1 MFKNNMS
8 STSEIVGKSNHTKKY
23 ISYIL
28 VLFTFVIALWLS
40 SQNEGPSKFPKEVT
54 DQFTFTAWVND
65 GEDYLKKNYRWI
77 TKIIANYIKEGYYIL
92 EDFLLDSP
100 WLLVA
105 ALLVLPCLTAGG
117 LRLGLYSMF
126 VVYFW
131 GAVGMWDESLQTL
144 ALMGL
149 SVSLCVFFGVIIGV
163 FCSQSDRFQ
172 NFMKP
177 ILDTMQVMPAFVYL
191 FPAVFFFGIGGAPAI
206 LATMIYAMP
215 PIIRLT
221 NTGIR
226 QVPAE
231 TIESATS
238 FGSSKLQLLFKVK
251 IPLSLPSIMMG
262 INQVIMMALALV
274 VLACFIGAEGIGGQ
288 VWLAIRNLD
297 VGWAMEG
304 GLCILFM
311 AIMFDRFSIAFSKD
325 PETLPQN
332 VQKFHL
338 LPQGWERYQIARVVE
353 KPLSILSYILNLICT
368 KVTNS
373 IAYVSII
380 IVSLFNKTSAR
391 DIGEFITKK
400 YYLIPSLIL
409 LFLIS
414 LIDSTF
420 YEFGS
425 FPKEWKLSLRQPIA
439 NTVDSLT
446 VNPGFIAF
454 TKGLRAF
461 VYLNLLRPL
470 DIFLTHIPWWYT
482 MGIFVAIGYFT
493 VGLRFA
499 FITFLL
505 LLFIGACGIW
515 SQSMITL
522 SSVLVSVALCF
533 AIGVPLGIIASYN
546 ERFRNVQN
554 VVLDAMQTLPYFC
567 YLIPVLM
574 FFGGGIVSA
583 VLATVIYSIP
593 PIIRLTSLGLTQVSG
608 SFSEV
613 SRSFGGTLIQTLRK
627 IKFPLAVPSLVIGF
641 NQTVIMAFAMQIVTP
656 LIGGKG
662 LGLEVFNG
670 LARSDTGRGLAAGIG
685 IVLLA
690 IIIDR
695 ISLAWTRK
703 QRIALGLDKN

>member
-1 MFKNNMS
+1 MS
-8 STSEIVGKSNHTKKY
+8 SSTELLAKPNHSKKV
-23 ISYIL
+23 ISYVLIL
-28 VLFTFVIALWLS
+28 LTFLVALWLS
-40 SQNEGPSKFPKEVT
+40 TQSEGPSKFPKVVT
-54 DQFTFTAWVND
+54 DEFKFTAWVND
-65 GEDYLKKNYRWI
+65 GESYLKKNYRWI
-77 TKIIANYIKEGYYIL
+77 TKIIANYIKEGYYFL
-92 EDFLLDSP
+92 EDFFLDSP
-100 WLLVA
+100 WILIA
-105 ALLVLPCLTAGG
+105 AIMVLPCLIAGG
-117 LRLGLYSMF
+117 LRLGLYSCF
-126 VVYFW
+126 VIYFW
-131 GAVGMWDESLQTL
+131 GAVGMWDESLQTV

-149 SVSLCVFFGVIIGV
+149 SVLLCVFFGVTLGV
-163 FCSQSDRFQ
+163 LCSQSDRFE

-191 FPAVFFFGIGGAPAI
+191 FPALFFFGIGGAPAI

-221 NTGIR
+221 NSGIR
-226 QVPAE
+226 QVSKE
-231 TIESATS
+231 SIESATS
-238 FGSSKLQLLFKVK
+238 FGSSKLQLLFKIK

-262 INQVIMMALALV
+262 VNQVIMMALALV

-311 AIMFDRFSIAFSKD
+311 AIMLDRFSLAFSKE
-325 PETLPQN
+325 PETLPLD
-332 VQKFHL
+332 VQKFYL
-338 LPQGWERYQIARVVE
+338 LPQSWEKYQIARVIE
-353 KPLSILSYILNLICT
+353 KPLSLLSYITDVICT
-368 KVTNS
+368 KITNL
-373 IAYVSII
+373 IAYIFTL
-380 IVSLFNKTSAR
+380 IVSLINKSSAL
-391 DIGEFITKK
+391 DVGDFISRK
-400 YYLIPSLIL
+400 YYLIPSLLI

-414 LIDSTF
+414 FIDSTF
-420 YEFGS
+420 FEFGT

-439 NTVDSLT
+439 NGVESLT
-446 VNPGFIAF
+446 VNESFIAF
-454 TKGLRAF
+454 TKGLRGF
-461 VYLNLLRPL
+461 VYLKLLKPL
-470 DIFLTHIPWWYT
+470 DTFLTHIPWWYT

-499 FITFLL
+499 FITLLL
-505 LLFIGACGIW
+505 LLFIAACGIW
-515 SQSMITL
+515 TQSMVTL

-533 AIGVPLGIIASYN
+533 ALGVPLGVIASYN
-546 ERFRNVQN
+546 ERFRNIQN

-608 SFSEV
+608 SYSEV
-613 SRSFGGTLIQTLRK
+613 SRSFGGTLMQTLK
-627 IKFPLAVPSLVIGF
+627 KVKFPLAVPSLVIGF

-703 QRIALGLDKN
+703 QRLALGLSKN

>member
-1 MFKNNMS
+1 MVF
-8 STSEIVGKSNHTKKY
+8 
-23 ISYIL
+23 L
-28 VLFTFVIALWLS
+28 VALFLS
-40 SQNEGPSKFPKEVT
+40 SQSEGPSKLPKVVT
-54 DQFTFTAWVND
+54 DEFTFTAWVND
-65 GEDYLKKNYRWI
+65 GEDYLKKNYRWM
-77 TKIIANYIKEGYYIL
+77 TKIIAGYIKSGYYFL
-92 EDFLLDSP
+92 EDFLIDSP

-105 ALLVLPCLTAGG
+105 SIIFLPCLIAGG
-117 LRLGLYSMF
+117 LRLGLYSLF
-126 VVYFW
+126 VIYFW
-131 GAVGMWDESLQTL
+131 GAVGMWDESLQTV

-149 SVSLCVFFGVIIGV
+149 SVLLCVFFGVILGV
-163 FCSQSDRFQ
+163 LCSQSDRFDG
-172 NFMKP
+172 FMKP

-191 FPAVFFFGIGGAPAI
+191 FPALFFFGIGGAPAI

-215 PIIRLT
+215 PVIRLT
-221 NTGIR
+221 NSGIR
-226 QVPAE
+226 QVSKD

-238 FGSSKLQLLFKVK
+238 FGSSKLQLLFKIK

-311 AIMFDRFSIAFSKD
+311 AIMFDRFSMSLTKQKD
-325 PETLPQN
+325 ILPSD
-332 VQKFHL
+332 VQPFYL
-338 LPQGWERYQIARVVE
+338 LPQSWEKFQVARLIE
-353 KPLSILSYILNLICT
+353 KPILYLHFAINLIC
-368 KVTNS
+368 KSVTNLIATFVKYIFS
-373 IAYVSII
+373 IFNKENAEDLREFLSRRYYVIPSFIVFII
-380 IVSLFNKTSAR
+380 ISLVDS
-391 DIGEFITKK
+391 
-400 YYLIPSLIL
+400 YLISIG
-409 LFLIS
+409 
-414 LIDSTF
+414 TF
-420 YEFGS
+420 PE
-425 FPKEWKLSLRQPIA
+425 EWKLSIRQPIA
-439 NTVDSLT
+439 DGVKSLT
-446 VNPGFIAF
+446 INPGFIAF

-470 DIFLTHIPWWYT
+470 DTFLTHIPWWYT
-482 MGIFVAIGYFT
+482 MSVFVAIGYFT

-499 FITFLL
+499 IITALL

-515 SQSMITL
+515 PQSMITL
-522 SSVLVSVALCF
+522 SSVLVSVVLCF

-546 ERFRNVQN
+546 QRFKEVLN

-593 PIIRLTSLGLTQVSG
+593 PIIRLTALGLTQVSG
-608 SFSEV
+608 TYSEV
-613 SRSFGGTLIQTLRK
+613 SRSFGGTLLQTLQK

-641 NQTVIMAFAMQIVTP
+641 NQTVVMAFAMQIVTP

-695 ISLAWTRK
+695 ITLAWTKK
-703 QRIALGLDKN
+703 QRQALGLEAN

>member
-1 MFKNNMS
+1 MFKYPICIFLNF
-8 STSEIVGKSNHTKKY
+8 
-23 ISYIL
+23 L
-28 VLFTFVIALWLS
+28 
-40 SQNEGPSKFPKEVT
+40 
-54 DQFTFTAWVND
+54 TAWVND
-65 GEDYLKKNYRWI
+65 GEDYLKKNYRWM
-77 TKIIANYIKEGYYIL
+77 TKIIAGYIKSGYYFL
-92 EDFLLDSP
+92 EDFLIDSP

-105 ALLVLPCLTAGG
+105 SIIFLPCLIAGG
-117 LRLGLYSMF
+117 LRLGLYSLF
-126 VVYFW
+126 VIYFW
-131 GAVGMWDESLQTL
+131 GAVGMWDESLQTV

-149 SVSLCVFFGVIIGV
+149 SVLLCVFFGVILGV
-163 FCSQSDRFQ
+163 LCSQSDRFDG
-172 NFMKP
+172 FMKP

-191 FPAVFFFGIGGAPAI
+191 FPALFFFGIGGAPAI

-215 PIIRLT
+215 PVIRLT
-221 NTGIR
+221 NSGIR
-226 QVPAE
+226 QVSKD

-238 FGSSKLQLLFKVK
+238 FGSSKLQLLFKIK

-311 AIMFDRFSIAFSKD
+311 AIMFDRFSMSLTKQKD
-325 PETLPQN
+325 ILPSD
-332 VQKFHL
+332 VQPFYL
-338 LPQGWERYQIARVVE
+338 LPQSWEKFQVARLIE
-353 KPLSILSYILNLICT
+353 KPILYLHFAINLIC
-368 KVTNS
+368 KSVTNLIATFVKYIFS
-373 IAYVSII
+373 IFNKENAEDLREFLSRRYYVIPSFIVFII
-380 IVSLFNKTSAR
+380 ISLVDS
-391 DIGEFITKK
+391 
-400 YYLIPSLIL
+400 YLISIG
-409 LFLIS
+409 
-414 LIDSTF
+414 TF
-420 YEFGS
+420 PE
-425 FPKEWKLSLRQPIA
+425 EWKLSIRQPIA
-439 NTVDSLT
+439 DGVKSLT
-446 VNPGFIAF
+446 INPGFIAF

-470 DIFLTHIPWWYT
+470 DTFLTHIPWWYT
-482 MGIFVAIGYFT
+482 MSVFVAIGYFT

-499 FITFLL
+499 IITALL

-515 SQSMITL
+515 PQSMITL
-522 SSVLVSVALCF
+522 SSVLVSVVLCF

-546 ERFRNVQN
+546 QRFKEVLN

-593 PIIRLTSLGLTQVSG
+593 PIIRLTALGLTQVSG
-608 SFSEV
+608 TYSEV
-613 SRSFGGTLIQTLRK
+613 SRSFGGTLLQTLQK

-641 NQTVIMAFAMQIVTP
+641 NQTVVMAFAMQIVTP

-695 ISLAWTRK
+695 ITLAWTKK
-703 QRIALGLDKN
+703 QRQALGLEAN

>member
-1 MFKNNMS
+1 MS
-8 STSEIVGKSNHTKKY
+8 SEVTIIEEKSSNSKNIITY
-23 ISYIL
+23 SAIL
-28 VLFTFVIALWLS
+28 ITFLIALWLS
-40 SQNEGPSKFPKEVT
+40 FQSEGPSKMPKVVT
-54 DQFTFTAWVND
+54 DEFTFTAWVND
-65 GEDYLKKNYRWI
+65 GEDYLKKNYRWF
-77 TKIIANYIKEGYYIL
+77 TKIIAGYIKNGYYFL
-92 EDFLLDSP
+92 EDFLIDSP

-105 ALLVLPCLTAGG
+105 AIIFLPCLIAGG
-117 LRLGLYSMF
+117 LRLGLYSLF
-126 VVYFW
+126 VIYFW
-131 GAVGMWDESLQTL
+131 GGTGMWDESMQTL

-149 SVSLCVFFGVIIGV
+149 SVLLCVVVGVTLGV
-163 FCSQSDRFQ
+163 MCSQSDRFD

-191 FPAVFFFGIGGAPAI
+191 FPALFFFGIGGAPAI

-226 QVPAE
+226 QVPE
-231 TIESATS
+231 QTIESATS
-238 FGSSKLQLLFKVK
+238 FGSSKLQLLFKIK

-311 AIMFDRFSIAFSKD
+311 AIMFDRFGLALSKTK
-325 PETLPQN
+325 ETLPSD
-332 VQKFHL
+332 VQKFYL
-338 LPQGWERYQIARVVE
+338 LPQSWEKYTIAKIIE
-353 KPLSILSYILNLICT
+353 KPLEFLSGLVNFVCINIT
-368 KVTNS
+368 KY
-373 IAYVSII
+373 IAYIFEYLI
-380 IVSLFNKTSAR
+380 SLFNKDTAK
-391 DIGEFITKK
+391 DIGEQLSKR
-400 YYLIPSLIL
+400 YYVIPSFIIF
-409 LFLIS
+409 FLIS
-414 LIDSTF
+414 FIDSSLFKIGTF
-420 YEFGS
+420 PED
-425 FPKEWKLSLRQPIA
+425 WKLSIRQPIA
-439 NTVDSLT
+439 DGVKSLT

-461 VYLNLLRPL
+461 IYLNLLRPL
-470 DIFLTHIPWWYT
+470 DTFLTHIPWWYT
-482 MGIFVAIGYFT
+482 TGIFVAIGYFT

-499 FITFLL
+499 FITLLL
-505 LLFIGACGIW
+505 LLFIGANGIW
-515 SQSMITL
+515 PQAMITL
-522 SSVLVSVALCF
+522 SSVLVSVILCF

-574 FFGGGIVSA
+574 FFGGGTVSA

-608 SFSEV
+608 TYSEV
-613 SRSFGGTLIQTLRK
+613 SRSFGGTLLQTLNK
-627 IKFPLAVPSLVIGF
+627 IKFPLAVPSLVVGF

-695 ISLAWTRK
+695 ISLAWTKK
-703 QRIALGLDKN
+703 QRIALGLIKN

>member
-1 MFKNNMS
+1 M
-8 STSEIVGKSNHTKKY
+8 
-23 ISYIL
+23 
-28 VLFTFVIALWLS
+28 
-40 SQNEGPSKFPKEVT
+40 
-54 DQFTFTAWVND
+54 DD
-65 GEDYLKKNYRWI
+65 KNYSC
-77 TKIIANYIKEGYYIL
+77 IKSGYYFL
-92 EDFLLDSP
+92 EDFLIDSP

-105 ALLVLPCLTAGG
+105 SIIFLPCLIAGG
-117 LRLGLYSMF
+117 LRLGLYSLF
-126 VVYFW
+126 VIYFW
-131 GAVGMWDESLQTL
+131 GAVGMWDESLQTV

-149 SVSLCVFFGVIIGV
+149 SVLLCVFFGVILGV
-163 FCSQSDRFQ
+163 LCSQSDRFDG
-172 NFMKP
+172 FMKP

-191 FPAVFFFGIGGAPAI
+191 FPALFFFGIGGAPAI

-215 PIIRLT
+215 PVIRLT
-221 NTGIR
+221 NSGIR
-226 QVPAE
+226 QVSKD

-238 FGSSKLQLLFKVK
+238 FGSSKLQLLFKIK

-311 AIMFDRFSIAFSKD
+311 AIMFDRFSMSLTKQKD
-325 PETLPQN
+325 ILPSD
-332 VQKFHL
+332 VQPFYL
-338 LPQGWERYQIARVVE
+338 LPQSWEKFQVARLIE
-353 KPLSILSYILNLICT
+353 KPILYLHFTINLIC
-368 KVTNS
+368 KSVTNLRATFVKYIFS
-373 IAYVSII
+373 IFNKENAEDLREFLSRRYYVIPSFIVFII
-380 IVSLFNKTSAR
+380 ISLVDS
-391 DIGEFITKK
+391 
-400 YYLIPSLIL
+400 YLISIG
-409 LFLIS
+409 
-414 LIDSTF
+414 TF
-420 YEFGS
+420 PE
-425 FPKEWKLSLRQPIA
+425 EWKLSIRQPIA
-439 NTVDSLT
+439 DGVKSLT
-446 VNPGFIAF
+446 INPGFIAF

-470 DIFLTHIPWWYT
+470 DTFLTHIPWWYT
-482 MGIFVAIGYFT
+482 MSVFVAIGYFT

-499 FITFLL
+499 IITALL

-515 SQSMITL
+515 PQSMITL
-522 SSVLVSVALCF
+522 SSVLVSVVLCF

-546 ERFRNVQN
+546 QRFKEVLN

-593 PIIRLTSLGLTQVSG
+593 PIIRLTALGLTQVSG
-608 SFSEV
+608 TYSEV
-613 SRSFGGTLIQTLRK
+613 SRSFGGTLLQTLQK

-641 NQTVIMAFAMQIVTP
+641 NQTVVMAFAMQIVTP

-695 ISLAWTRK
+695 ITLAWTKK
-703 QRIALGLDKN
+703 QRQALGLEAN

>member
-1 MFKNNMS
+1 MS
-8 STSEIVGKSNHTKKY
+8 SEQTVIVDKSGSSKSVITY
-23 ISYIL
+23 VAIL
-28 VLFTFVIALWLS
+28 LVFLVALFLS
-40 SQNEGPSKFPKEVT
+40 SQSEGPSKLPKVVT
-54 DQFTFTAWVND
+54 DEFTFTAWVND

-77 TKIIANYIKEGYYIL
+77 TKIIAGYIKSGYYFL
-92 EDFLLDSP
+92 EDFLIDSP

-105 ALLVLPCLTAGG
+105 SIIFLPCLIAGG
-117 LRLGLYSMF
+117 LRLGLYSLF
-126 VVYFW
+126 VIYFW
-131 GAVGMWDESLQTL
+131 GAVGMWDESLQTV

-149 SVSLCVFFGVIIGV
+149 SVLLCVFFGVILGV
-163 FCSQSDRFQ
+163 LCSQSDRFDG
-172 NFMKP
+172 FMKP

-191 FPAVFFFGIGGAPAI
+191 FPALFFFGIGGAPAI

-215 PIIRLT
+215 PVIRLT
-221 NTGIR
+221 NSGIR
-226 QVPAE
+226 QVSKD

-238 FGSSKLQLLFKVK
+238 FGSSKLQLLFKIK

-311 AIMFDRFSIAFSKD
+311 AIMFDRFSMSLTKQKD
-325 PETLPQN
+325 ILPSD
-332 VQKFHL
+332 VQPFYL
-338 LPQGWERYQIARVVE
+338 LPQSWEKFQVARLIE
-353 KPLSILSYILNLICT
+353 KPILYLHFAINLIC
-368 KVTNS
+368 KSVTNLIATFVKYIFS
-373 IAYVSII
+373 IFNKENAEDLREFLSRRYYVIPSFIVFII
-380 IVSLFNKTSAR
+380 ISLVDS
-391 DIGEFITKK
+391 
-400 YYLIPSLIL
+400 YLISIG
-409 LFLIS
+409 
-414 LIDSTF
+414 TF
-420 YEFGS
+420 PE
-425 FPKEWKLSLRQPIA
+425 EWKLSIRQPIA
-439 NTVDSLT
+439 DGVKSLT
-446 VNPGFIAF
+446 INPGFIAF

-470 DIFLTHIPWWYT
+470 DTFLTHIPWWYT
-482 MGIFVAIGYFT
+482 MSVFVAIGYFT

-499 FITFLL
+499 IITALL

-515 SQSMITL
+515 PQSMITL
-522 SSVLVSVALCF
+522 SSVLVSVVLCF

-546 ERFRNVQN
+546 QRFKEVLN

-593 PIIRLTSLGLTQVSG
+593 PIIRLTALGLTQVSG
-608 SFSEV
+608 TYSEV
-613 SRSFGGTLIQTLRK
+613 SRSFGGTLLQTLQK

-641 NQTVIMAFAMQIVTP
+641 NQTVVMAFAMQIVTP

-670 LARSDTGRGLAAGIG
+670 MEK
-685 IVLLA
+685 IVIMIRYHLVYIFIQYNRVNFKLL
-690 IIIDR
+690 
-695 ISLAWTRK
+695 K
-703 QRIALGLDKN
+703 K

>member
-1 MFKNNMS
+1 MS
-8 STSEIVGKSNHTKKY
+8 SEQTVIVDKSGSSKSVITY
-23 ISYIL
+23 VSIIL
-28 VLFTFVIALWLS
+28 VFLVALFLS
-40 SQNEGPSKFPKEVT
+40 SQSEGPSKLPKVVT
-54 DQFTFTAWVND
+54 DEFTFTAWVND
-65 GEDYLKKNYRWI
+65 GEDYLKKNYRWM
-77 TKIIANYIKEGYYIL
+77 TKIIAGYIKSGYYFL
-92 EDFLLDSP
+92 EDFLIDSP

-105 ALLVLPCLTAGG
+105 SIIFLPCLIAGG
-117 LRLGLYSMF
+117 LRLGLYSLF
-126 VVYFW
+126 VIYFW
-131 GAVGMWDESLQTL
+131 GAVGMWDESLQTV

-149 SVSLCVFFGVIIGV
+149 SVLLCVFFGVILGV
-163 FCSQSDRFQ
+163 LCSQSDRFDG
-172 NFMKP
+172 FMKP

-191 FPAVFFFGIGGAPAI
+191 FPALFFFGIGGAPAI

-215 PIIRLT
+215 PVIRLT
-221 NTGIR
+221 NSGIR
-226 QVPAE
+226 QVSKD

-238 FGSSKLQLLFKVK
+238 FGSSKLQLLFKIK

-311 AIMFDRFSIAFSKD
+311 AIMFDRFSMSLTKQKD
-325 PETLPQN
+325 ILPSD
-332 VQKFHL
+332 VQPFYL
-338 LPQGWERYQIARVVE
+338 LPQSWEKFQVARLIE
-353 KPLSILSYILNLICT
+353 KPILYLHFAINLIC
-368 KVTNS
+368 KSVTNLIATFVKYIFS
-373 IAYVSII
+373 IFNKENAEDLREFLSRRYYVIPSFIVFII
-380 IVSLFNKTSAR
+380 ISLVDS
-391 DIGEFITKK
+391 
-400 YYLIPSLIL
+400 YLISIG
-409 LFLIS
+409 
-414 LIDSTF
+414 TF
-420 YEFGS
+420 PE
-425 FPKEWKLSLRQPIA
+425 EWKLSIRQPIA
-439 NTVDSLT
+439 DGVKSLT
-446 VNPGFIAF
+446 INPGFIAF

-470 DIFLTHIPWWYT
+470 DTFLTHIPWWYT
-482 MGIFVAIGYFT
+482 MSVFVAIGYFT

-499 FITFLL
+499 IITALL

-515 SQSMITL
+515 PQSMITL
-522 SSVLVSVALCF
+522 SSVLVSVVLCF

-546 ERFRNVQN
+546 QRFKEVLN

-593 PIIRLTSLGLTQVSG
+593 PIIRLTALGLTQVSG
-608 SFSEV
+608 TYSEV
-613 SRSFGGTLIQTLRK
+613 SRSFGGTLLQTLQK

-641 NQTVIMAFAMQIVTP
+641 NQTVVMAFAMQIVTP

-695 ISLAWTRK
+695 ITLAWTKK
-703 QRIALGLDKN
+703 QRQALGLEAN

>member
-1 MFKNNMS
+1 MAS
-8 STSEIVGKSNHTKKY
+8 RSELINKSNQSKNLITY
-23 ISYIL
+23 IIIAVVFL
-28 VLFTFVIALWLS
+28 VALWLS
-40 SQNEGPSKFPKEVT
+40 TQSDGPSKFPKEVT
-54 DQFTFTAWVND
+54 DKFTFTAWVND

-77 TKIIANYIKEGYYIL
+77 TKIIANYIKNGYYFI
-92 EDFLLDSP
+92 EDFLIDSP
-100 WLLVA
+100 WILVA
-105 ALLVLPCLTAGG
+105 SMIVLPCLIAGG
-117 LRLGLYSMF
+117 LRLGLYSCF
-126 VVYFW
+126 VIYFW
-131 GAVGMWDESLQTL
+131 GAVGMWNESLQTVG
-144 ALMGL
+144 LMGL
-149 SVSLCVFFGVIIGV
+149 SVLLCVFFGIILGIL
-163 FCSQSDRFQ
+163 CSQSDRFEK
-172 NFMKP
+172 FMKP

-191 FPAVFFFGIGGAPAI
+191 FPALFFFGIGGAPAI

-226 QVPAE
+226 QVSE
-231 TIESATS
+231 QTIESATS
-238 FGSSKLQLLFKVK
+238 FGSSKVQLLLKIK

-311 AIMFDRFSIAFSKD
+311 AIMFDRFSMSFSKQ
-325 PETLPQN
+325 EATLPSD
-332 VQKFHL
+332 VQKFYL
-338 LPQGWERYQIARVVE
+338 LPQSWEKYQIARLLE
-353 KPLSILSYILNLICT
+353 KPLSITHSIIQYVCIKT
-368 KVTNS
+368 TNF
-373 IAYVSII
+373 IAYI
-380 IVSLFNKTSAR
+380 FN
-391 DIGEFITKK
+391 
-400 YYLIPSLIL
+400 
-409 LFLIS
+409 FLIS
-414 LIDSTF
+414 FINKSTANDIAEIISRRFYIIPSFIIFFIISIIDTNIF
-420 YEFGS
+420 QFGS
-425 FPKEWKLSLRQPIA
+425 FPEEWKLSIRQPIA
-439 NTVDSLT
+439 DGVKALT
-446 VNPGFIAF
+446 VHPGFISF
-454 TKGLRAF
+454 TKGLRGF
-461 VYLNLLRPL
+461 VYLNLLHPL

-482 MGIFVAIGYFT
+482 MAVFIAISYFT

-499 FITFLL
+499 LITAVLL
-505 LLFIGACGIW
+505 VFIGACGIW
-515 SQSMITL
+515 PQSMITL
-522 SSVLVSVALCF
+522 SSVLVSVVLCF

-546 ERFRNVQN
+546 ERYRNIQN

-593 PIIRLTSLGLTQVSG
+593 PIIRLTALGLTQVSG
-608 SFSEV
+608 TYSEV
-613 SRSFGGTLIQTLRK
+613 SRSFGGTLIQTLNK
-627 IKFPLAVPSLVIGF
+627 VKFPLAVPSLVVGF

-695 ISLAWTRK
+695 ISLAWTKK
-703 QRIALGLDKN
+703 QREALGL

>member
-1 MFKNNMS
+1 MLVA
-8 STSEIVGKSNHTKKY
+8 I
-23 ISYIL
+23 IL
-28 VLFTFVIALWLS
+28 VFLVALFLS
-40 SQNEGPSKFPKEVT
+40 SQSEGPSKLPKVVT
-54 DQFTFTAWVND
+54 DEFTFTAWVND
-65 GEDYLKKNYRWI
+65 GEDYLKKNYRWM
-77 TKIIANYIKEGYYIL
+77 TKIIAGYIKSGYYFL
-92 EDFLLDSP
+92 EDFLIDSP

-105 ALLVLPCLTAGG
+105 SIIFLPCLIAGG
-117 LRLGLYSMF
+117 LRLGLYSLF
-126 VVYFW
+126 VIYFW
-131 GAVGMWDESLQTL
+131 GAVGMWDESLQTV

-149 SVSLCVFFGVIIGV
+149 SVLLCVFFGVILGV
-163 FCSQSDRFQ
+163 LCSQSDRFDG
-172 NFMKP
+172 FMKP

-191 FPAVFFFGIGGAPAI
+191 FPALFFFGIGGAPAI

-215 PIIRLT
+215 PVIRLT
-221 NTGIR
+221 NSGIR
-226 QVPAE
+226 QVSKD

-238 FGSSKLQLLFKVK
+238 FGSSKLQLLFKIK

-311 AIMFDRFSIAFSKD
+311 AIMFDRFSMSLTKQKD
-325 PETLPQN
+325 ILPSD
-332 VQKFHL
+332 VQPFYL
-338 LPQGWERYQIARVVE
+338 LPQSWEKFQVARLIE
-353 KPLSILSYILNLICT
+353 KPILYLHFAINLIC
-368 KVTNS
+368 KSVTNLIATFVKYIFS
-373 IAYVSII
+373 IFNKENAEDLREFLSRRYYVIPSFIVFII
-380 IVSLFNKTSAR
+380 ISLVDS
-391 DIGEFITKK
+391 
-400 YYLIPSLIL
+400 YLISIG
-409 LFLIS
+409 
-414 LIDSTF
+414 TF
-420 YEFGS
+420 PE
-425 FPKEWKLSLRQPIA
+425 EWKLSIRQPIA
-439 NTVDSLT
+439 DGVKSLT
-446 VNPGFIAF
+446 INPGFIAF

-470 DIFLTHIPWWYT
+470 DTFLTHIPWWYT
-482 MGIFVAIGYFT
+482 MSVFVAIGYFT

-499 FITFLL
+499 IITALL

-515 SQSMITL
+515 PQSMITL
-522 SSVLVSVALCF
+522 SSVLVSVVLCF

-546 ERFRNVQN
+546 QRFKEVLN

-593 PIIRLTSLGLTQVSG
+593 PIIRLTALGLTQVSG
-608 SFSEV
+608 TYSEV
-613 SRSFGGTLIQTLRK
+613 SRSFGGTLLQTLQK

-641 NQTVIMAFAMQIVTP
+641 NQTVVMAFAMQIVTP

-695 ISLAWTRK
+695 ITLAWTKK
-703 QRIALGLDKN
+703 QRQALGLEAN

>member
-1 MFKNNMS
+1 MS
-8 STSEIVGKSNHTKKY
+8 SEQTVIVDKSGSSKSVITY
-23 ISYIL
+23 VAIIL
-28 VLFTFVIALWLS
+28 VFLVALFLS
-40 SQNEGPSKFPKEVT
+40 SQSEGPSKLPKVVT
-54 DQFTFTAWVND
+54 DEFTFTAWVND
-65 GEDYLKKNYRWI
+65 GEDYLKKNYRWM
-77 TKIIANYIKEGYYIL
+77 TKIIAGYIKSGYYFL
-92 EDFLLDSP
+92 EDFLIDSP

-105 ALLVLPCLTAGG
+105 SIIFLPCLIAGG
-117 LRLGLYSMF
+117 LRLGLYSLF
-126 VVYFW
+126 VIYFW
-131 GAVGMWDESLQTL
+131 GAVGMWDESLQTV

-149 SVSLCVFFGVIIGV
+149 SVLLCVFFGVILGV
-163 FCSQSDRFQ
+163 LCSQSDRFDG
-172 NFMKP
+172 FMKP

-191 FPAVFFFGIGGAPAI
+191 FPALFFFGIGGAPAI

-215 PIIRLT
+215 PVIRLT
-221 NTGIR
+221 NSGIR
-226 QVPAE
+226 QVSKD

-238 FGSSKLQLLFKVK
+238 FGSSKLQLLFKIK

-311 AIMFDRFSIAFSKD
+311 AIMFDRFSMSLTKQKD
-325 PETLPQN
+325 ILPSD
-332 VQKFHL
+332 VQPFYL
-338 LPQGWERYQIARVVE
+338 LPQSWEKFQVARLIE
-353 KPLSILSYILNLICT
+353 KPILYLHFAINLIC
-368 KVTNS
+368 KSVTNLIATFVKYIFS
-373 IAYVSII
+373 IFNKENAEDLKEFLSRRYYVIPSFIVFII
-380 IVSLFNKTSAR
+380 ISLVDS
-391 DIGEFITKK
+391 
-400 YYLIPSLIL
+400 YLISIG
-409 LFLIS
+409 
-414 LIDSTF
+414 TF
-420 YEFGS
+420 PE
-425 FPKEWKLSLRQPIA
+425 EWKLSIRQPIA
-439 NTVDSLT
+439 DGVKSLT
-446 VNPGFIAF
+446 INPGFIAF

-470 DIFLTHIPWWYT
+470 DTFLTHIPWWYT
-482 MGIFVAIGYFT
+482 MSVFVAIGYFT

-499 FITFLL
+499 IITALL

-515 SQSMITL
+515 PQSMITL
-522 SSVLVSVALCF
+522 SSVLVSVVLCF

-546 ERFRNVQN
+546 QRFKEVLN

-593 PIIRLTSLGLTQVSG
+593 PIIRLTALGLTQVSG
-608 SFSEV
+608 TYSEV
-613 SRSFGGTLIQTLRK
+613 SRSFGGTLLQTLQK

-641 NQTVIMAFAMQIVTP
+641 NQTVVMAFAMQIVTP

-695 ISLAWTRK
+695 ITLAWTKK
-703 QRIALGLDKN
+703 QRQALGLEAN

>member
-1 MFKNNMS
+1 MS
-8 STSEIVGKSNHTKKY
+8 SEVTIIEEKSSNSKNIITY
-23 ISYIL
+23 SAIL
-28 VLFTFVIALWLS
+28 ITFLIALWLS
-40 SQNEGPSKFPKEVT
+40 FQSEGPSKMPKVVT
-54 DQFTFTAWVND
+54 DEFTFTAWVND
-65 GEDYLKKNYRWI
+65 GEDYLKKNYRWF
-77 TKIIANYIKEGYYIL
+77 TKIIAGYIKNGYYFL
-92 EDFLLDSP
+92 EDFLIDSP

-105 ALLVLPCLTAGG
+105 AIIFLPCLIAGG
-117 LRLGLYSMF
+117 LRLGLYSLF
-126 VVYFW
+126 VIYFW
-131 GAVGMWDESLQTL
+131 GGTGMWDESMQTL

-149 SVSLCVFFGVIIGV
+149 SVLLCVVVGVTLGV
-163 FCSQSDRFQ
+163 MCSQSDRFD

-191 FPAVFFFGIGGAPAI
+191 FPALFFFGIGGAPAI

-226 QVPAE
+226 QVPE
-231 TIESATS
+231 QTIESATS
-238 FGSSKLQLLFKVK
+238 FGSSKLQLLFKIK

-311 AIMFDRFSIAFSKD
+311 AIMFDRFGLALSKTK
-325 PETLPQN
+325 ETLPSD
-332 VQKFHL
+332 VQKFYL
-338 LPQGWERYQIARVVE
+338 LPQSWEKYTIAKIIE
-353 KPLSILSYILNLICT
+353 KPLEFLSGLVNFVCINIT
-368 KVTNS
+368 KY
-373 IAYVSII
+373 IAYIFEFLI
-380 IVSLFNKTSAR
+380 SLFNKDTAK
-391 DIGEFITKK
+391 DIGELLSKR
-400 YYLIPSLIL
+400 YYVIPSFIIF
-409 LFLIS
+409 FLIS
-414 LIDSTF
+414 FIDSSLFKIGTF
-420 YEFGS
+420 PED
-425 FPKEWKLSLRQPIA
+425 WKLSIRQPIA
-439 NTVDSLT
+439 DGVKSLT

-461 VYLNLLRPL
+461 IYLNLLRPL
-470 DIFLTHIPWWYT
+470 DTFLTHIPWWYT
-482 MGIFVAIGYFT
+482 TGIFVAIGYFT

-499 FITFLL
+499 FITLLL
-505 LLFIGACGIW
+505 LLFIGANGIW
-515 SQSMITL
+515 PQAMITL
-522 SSVLVSVALCF
+522 SSVLVSVILCF

-574 FFGGGIVSA
+574 FFGGGTVSA

-608 SFSEV
+608 TYSEV
-613 SRSFGGTLIQTLRK
+613 SRSFGGTLLQTLNK
-627 IKFPLAVPSLVIGF
+627 VKFPLAVPSLVVGF

-695 ISLAWTRK
+695 ISLAWTKK
-703 QRIALGLDKN
+703 QRIALGLIKN

>member
-1 MFKNNMS
+1 MS
-8 STSEIVGKSNHTKKY
+8 SEQTVIVDKSGSSKSVITY
-23 ISYIL
+23 VAIIL
-28 VLFTFVIALWLS
+28 VFLVALFLS
-40 SQNEGPSKFPKEVT
+40 SQSEGPSKLPKVVT
-54 DQFTFTAWVND
+54 DEFTFTAWVND
-65 GEDYLKKNYRWI
+65 GEDYLKKNYRWM
-77 TKIIANYIKEGYYIL
+77 TKIIAGYIKSGYYFL
-92 EDFLLDSP
+92 EDFLIDSP

-105 ALLVLPCLTAGG
+105 SIIFLPCLIAGG
-117 LRLGLYSMF
+117 LRLGLYSLF
-126 VVYFW
+126 VIYFW
-131 GAVGMWDESLQTL
+131 GAVGMWDESLQTV

-149 SVSLCVFFGVIIGV
+149 SVLLCVFFGVILGV
-163 FCSQSDRFQ
+163 LCSQSDRFDG
-172 NFMKP
+172 FMKP

-191 FPAVFFFGIGGAPAI
+191 FPALFFFGIGGAPAI

-215 PIIRLT
+215 PVIRLT
-221 NTGIR
+221 NSGIR
-226 QVPAE
+226 QVSKD

-238 FGSSKLQLLFKVK
+238 FGSSKLQLLFKIK

-311 AIMFDRFSIAFSKD
+311 AIMFDRFSMSLTKQKD
-325 PETLPQN
+325 ILPSD
-332 VQKFHL
+332 VQPFYL
-338 LPQGWERYQIARVVE
+338 LPQSWEKFQIARLIE
-353 KPLSILSYILNLICT
+353 KPILYFHFAINLIC
-368 KVTNS
+368 KSVTNLIATFVKYIFS
-373 IAYVSII
+373 IFNKENAEDLREFLSRRYYVIPSFIVFII
-380 IVSLFNKTSAR
+380 ISLVDS
-391 DIGEFITKK
+391 
-400 YYLIPSLIL
+400 YLISIG
-409 LFLIS
+409 
-414 LIDSTF
+414 TF
-420 YEFGS
+420 PE
-425 FPKEWKLSLRQPIA
+425 EWKLSIRQPIA
-439 NTVDSLT
+439 DGVKSLT
-446 VNPGFIAF
+446 INPGFIAF

-470 DIFLTHIPWWYT
+470 DTFLTHIPWWYT
-482 MGIFVAIGYFT
+482 MSVFVAIGYFT

-499 FITFLL
+499 IITALL

-515 SQSMITL
+515 PQSMITL
-522 SSVLVSVALCF
+522 SSVLVSVVLCF

-546 ERFRNVQN
+546 QRFKEVLN

-593 PIIRLTSLGLTQVSG
+593 PIIRLTALGLTQVSG
-608 SFSEV
+608 TYSEV
-613 SRSFGGTLIQTLRK
+613 SRSFGGTLLQTLQK

-641 NQTVIMAFAMQIVTP
+641 NQTVVMAFAMQIVTP

-695 ISLAWTRK
+695 ITLAWTKK
-703 QRIALGLDKN
+703 QRQALGLEAN

>member
-1 MFKNNMS
+1 MNEK
-8 STSEIVGKSNHTKKY
+8 TEILEKSNQSRKF
-23 ISYIL
+23 ISYALIL
-28 VLFTFVIALWLS
+28 LTFILALFLS
-40 SQNEGPSKFPKEVT
+40 SQNDGPSKFPKVVIEE
-54 DQFTFTAWVND
+54 FKFTAWVND

-77 TKIIANYIKEGYYIL
+77 TKIIANYIKEAYYFL
-92 EDFLLDSP
+92 EDFLIDSP
-100 WLLVA
+100 WLLIA
-105 ALLVLPCLTAGG
+105 SLIFLPCLIAGG
-117 LRLGLYSMF
+117 LRLGLYSLF
-126 VVYFW
+126 VIYFW
-131 GAVGMWDESLQTL
+131 GAVGMWNESLQTV

-163 FCSQSDRFQ
+163 LCSQSDRFQ

-221 NTGIR
+221 NSGIR
-226 QVPAE
+226 QVSNE
-231 TIESATS
+231 TIESAKS
-238 FGSSKLQLLFKVK
+238 FGSSELQLLFKIK

-262 INQVIMMALALV
+262 VNQVIMMALALV

-311 AIMFDRFSIAFSKD
+311 AIMFDRFSIAFTKD
-325 PETLPQN
+325 PVTLPQN
-332 VQKFHL
+332 VQKFYL
-338 LPQGWERYQIARVVE
+338 LPQGWEKYQVARIIE
-353 KPLSILSYILNLICT
+353 TPLSLSSYILNFLCFKITNLISYI
-368 KVTNS
+368 S
-373 IAYVSII
+373 IFLFSI
-380 IVSLFNKTSAR
+380 FNKTTAR
-391 DIGEFITKK
+391 DIGEFISKK
-400 YYLIPSLIL
+400 YYLIPSLL
-409 LFLIS
+409 VFFAIS
-414 LIDSTF
+414 FFDSNF
-420 YEFGS
+420 FEIGS
-425 FPKEWKLSLRQPIA
+425 YPENWKLSLRQPIA

-470 DIFLTHIPWWYT
+470 DTFLTHIPWWYT
-482 MGIFVAIGYFT
+482 IAIFMAIGYFA
-493 VGLRFA
+493 VGIRFA
-499 FITFLL
+499 IITFLL

-515 SQSMITL
+515 SHSMITL

-533 AIGVPLGIIASYN
+533 VIGVPLGIIASYN
-546 ERFRNVQN
+546 ESFRNSQN
-554 VVLDAMQTLPYFC
+554 VVLDAMHTLPYF
-567 YLIPVLM
+567 YYRIPVLM

-608 SFSEV
+608 TFSEV
-613 SRSFGGTLIQTLRK
+613 SRSFGGTLLQTLKK
-627 IKFPLAVPSLVIGF
+627 IKLPLAVPSLVIGF

-670 LARSDTGRGLAAGIG
+670 LARADTGRGLAAGIG

-690 IIIDR
+690 VIIDR
-695 ISLAWTRK
+695 ISLAWTKK
-703 QRIALGLDKN
+703 QRIALGLEKN

>member
-1 MFKNNMS
+1 MS
-8 STSEIVGKSNHTKKY
+8 SEVTIIEEKSNNSKNIITY
-23 ISYIL
+23 SAIL
-28 VLFTFVIALWLS
+28 ITFLIALWLS
-40 SQNEGPSKFPKEVT
+40 FQSEGPSKMPKVVT
-54 DQFTFTAWVND
+54 DEFTFTAWVND
-65 GEDYLKKNYRWI
+65 GEDYLKKNYRWF
-77 TKIIANYIKEGYYIL
+77 TKIIAGYIKNGYYFL
-92 EDFLLDSP
+92 EDFLIDSP

-105 ALLVLPCLTAGG
+105 AIIFLPCLIAGG
-117 LRLGLYSMF
+117 LRLGLYSLF
-126 VVYFW
+126 VIYFW
-131 GAVGMWDESLQTL
+131 GGTGMWDESMQTL

-149 SVSLCVFFGVIIGV
+149 SVLLCVVVGVTLGV
-163 FCSQSDRFQ
+163 MCSQSDRFD

-191 FPAVFFFGIGGAPAI
+191 FPALFFFGIGGAPAI

-226 QVPAE
+226 QVPE
-231 TIESATS
+231 QTIESATS
-238 FGSSKLQLLFKVK
+238 FGSSKLQLLFKIK

-311 AIMFDRFSIAFSKD
+311 AIMFDRFGLALSKTK
-325 PETLPQN
+325 ETLPSD
-332 VQKFHL
+332 VQKFYL
-338 LPQGWERYQIARVVE
+338 LPQSWEKYTIAKIIE
-353 KPLSILSYILNLICT
+353 KPLEFLSGLVNFVCINIT
-368 KVTNS
+368 KY
-373 IAYVSII
+373 IAYIFEYLI
-380 IVSLFNKTSAR
+380 SLFNKDTAK
-391 DIGEFITKK
+391 DIGELLSKR
-400 YYLIPSLIL
+400 YYVIPSFIIF
-409 LFLIS
+409 FLIS
-414 LIDSTF
+414 FIDSSLFKIGTF
-420 YEFGS
+420 PED
-425 FPKEWKLSLRQPIA
+425 WKLSIRQPIA
-439 NTVDSLT
+439 DGVKSLT

-461 VYLNLLRPL
+461 IYLNLLRPL
-470 DIFLTHIPWWYT
+470 DTFLTHIPWWYT
-482 MGIFVAIGYFT
+482 TGIFVAIGYFT

-499 FITFLL
+499 FVTLLL
-505 LLFIGACGIW
+505 LLFIGANGIW
-515 SQSMITL
+515 PQAMITL
-522 SSVLVSVALCF
+522 SSVLVSVILCF

-574 FFGGGIVSA
+574 FFGGGTVSA

-608 SFSEV
+608 TYSEV
-613 SRSFGGTLIQTLRK
+613 SRSFGGTLLQTLNK
-627 IKFPLAVPSLVIGF
+627 VKFPLAVPSLVVGF

-695 ISLAWTRK
+695 ISLAWTKK
-703 QRIALGLDKN
+703 QRIALGLIKN

>member
-1 MFKNNMS
+1 MAS
-8 STSEIVGKSNHTKKY
+8 RSELINKSNQSKNLITY
-23 ISYIL
+23 IIIAVVFL
-28 VLFTFVIALWLS
+28 VALWLS
-40 SQNEGPSKFPKEVT
+40 TQSDGPSKFPKEVT
-54 DQFTFTAWVND
+54 DKFTFTAWVND

-77 TKIIANYIKEGYYIL
+77 TKIIANYIKNGYYFI
-92 EDFLLDSP
+92 EDFLIDSP
-100 WLLVA
+100 WILVA
-105 ALLVLPCLTAGG
+105 SMIVLPCLIAGG
-117 LRLGLYSMF
+117 LRLGLYSCF
-126 VVYFW
+126 VIYFW
-131 GAVGMWDESLQTL
+131 GAVGMWNESLQTVG
-144 ALMGL
+144 LMGL
-149 SVSLCVFFGVIIGV
+149 SVLLCVFFGIILGIL
-163 FCSQSDRFQ
+163 CSQSDRFEK
-172 NFMKP
+172 FMKP

-191 FPAVFFFGIGGAPAI
+191 FPALFFFGIGGAPAI

-226 QVPAE
+226 QVSE
-231 TIESATS
+231 QTIESATS
-238 FGSSKLQLLFKVK
+238 FGSSKVQLLLKIK

-311 AIMFDRFSIAFSKD
+311 AIMFDRFSMSFSKQ
-325 PETLPQN
+325 EATLPSD
-332 VQKFHL
+332 VQKFYL
-338 LPQGWERYQIARVVE
+338 LPQSWEKYQIARLLE
-353 KPLSILSYILNLICT
+353 KPLSIIHFIIQYVCIKTTNFVAYI
-368 KVTNS
+368 
-373 IAYVSII
+373 
-380 IVSLFNKTSAR
+380 FN
-391 DIGEFITKK
+391 
-400 YYLIPSLIL
+400 
-409 LFLIS
+409 FLIS
-414 LIDSTF
+414 FINKSTANDIAEIISRRFYIIPSFIIFFIISIIDTNIF
-420 YEFGS
+420 QFGS
-425 FPKEWKLSLRQPIA
+425 FPEEWKLSIRQPIA
-439 NTVDSLT
+439 DGVKALT
-446 VNPGFIAF
+446 VHPGFISF
-454 TKGLRAF
+454 TKGLRGF
-461 VYLNLLRPL
+461 VYLNLLHPL

-482 MGIFVAIGYFT
+482 MAVFIAISYFT

-499 FITFLL
+499 LITAVLL
-505 LLFIGACGIW
+505 VFIGACGIW
-515 SQSMITL
+515 PQSMITL
-522 SSVLVSVALCF
+522 SSVLVSVVLCF

-546 ERFRNVQN
+546 ERYRNIQN

-593 PIIRLTSLGLTQVSG
+593 PIIRLTALGLTQVSG
-608 SFSEV
+608 TYSEV
-613 SRSFGGTLIQTLRK
+613 SRSFGGTLIQTLNK
-627 IKFPLAVPSLVIGF
+627 VKFPLAVPSLVVGF

-695 ISLAWTRK
+695 ISLAWTKK
-703 QRIALGLDKN
+703 QREALGL

>member
-1 MFKNNMS
+1 MS
-8 STSEIVGKSNHTKKY
+8 SEQTVIVDKSGSSKSVITY
-23 ISYIL
+23 VAIIL
-28 VLFTFVIALWLS
+28 VFLVALFLS
-40 SQNEGPSKFPKEVT
+40 SQSEGPSKLPKVVT
-54 DQFTFTAWVND
+54 DEFTFTAWVND
-65 GEDYLKKNYRWI
+65 GEDYLKKNYRWM
-77 TKIIANYIKEGYYIL
+77 TKIIAGYIKSGYYFL
-92 EDFLLDSP
+92 EDFLIDSP

-105 ALLVLPCLTAGG
+105 SIIFLPCLIAGG
-117 LRLGLYSMF
+117 LRLGLYSLF
-126 VVYFW
+126 VIYFW
-131 GAVGMWDESLQTL
+131 GAVGMWDESLQTV

-149 SVSLCVFFGVIIGV
+149 SVLLCVFFGVILGV
-163 FCSQSDRFQ
+163 LCSQSDRFDG
-172 NFMKP
+172 FMKP

-191 FPAVFFFGIGGAPAI
+191 FPALFFFGIGGAPAI

-215 PIIRLT
+215 PVIRLT
-221 NTGIR
+221 NSGIR
-226 QVPAE
+226 QVSKD

-238 FGSSKLQLLFKVK
+238 FGSSKLQLLFKIK

-311 AIMFDRFSIAFSKD
+311 AIMFDRFSMSLTKQKD
-325 PETLPQN
+325 ILPSDVQPFYLLPQN
-332 VQKFHL
+332 WEKF
-338 LPQGWERYQIARVVE
+338 QVARLIE
-353 KPLSILSYILNLICT
+353 KPILYLHFAINLIC
-368 KVTNS
+368 KSVTNFIATFVKYIFS
-373 IAYVSII
+373 IFNKENAEDLREFLSRRYYVIPSFIVFII
-380 IVSLFNKTSAR
+380 ISLVDS
-391 DIGEFITKK
+391 
-400 YYLIPSLIL
+400 YLISIG
-409 LFLIS
+409 
-414 LIDSTF
+414 TF
-420 YEFGS
+420 PE
-425 FPKEWKLSLRQPIA
+425 EWKLSIRQPIA
-439 NTVDSLT
+439 DGVKSLT
-446 VNPGFIAF
+446 INPGFIAF

-470 DIFLTHIPWWYT
+470 DTFLTHIPWWYT
-482 MGIFVAIGYFT
+482 MSVFVAIGYFT

-499 FITFLL
+499 IITALL

-515 SQSMITL
+515 PQSMITL
-522 SSVLVSVALCF
+522 SSVLVSVVLCF

-546 ERFRNVQN
+546 QRFKEVLN

-593 PIIRLTSLGLTQVSG
+593 PIIRLTALGLTQVSG
-608 SFSEV
+608 TYSEV
-613 SRSFGGTLIQTLRK
+613 SRSFGGTLLQTLQK

-641 NQTVIMAFAMQIVTP
+641 NQTVVMAFAMQIVTP

-695 ISLAWTRK
+695 ITLAWTKK
-703 QRIALGLDKN
+703 QRQALGLEAN

>member
-1 MFKNNMS
+1 MS
-8 STSEIVGKSNHTKKY
+8 SSTELLAKPNHSKKL
-23 ISYIL
+23 ISYVLIL
-28 VLFTFVIALWLS
+28 LTFLVALWLS
-40 SQNEGPSKFPKEVT
+40 TQSEGPSKFPKVVT
-54 DQFTFTAWVND
+54 DEFKFTAWVND
-65 GEDYLKKNYRWI
+65 GESYLKKNYRWI
-77 TKIIANYIKEGYYIL
+77 TKIIANYIKEGYYFL
-92 EDFLLDSP
+92 EDFFLDSP
-100 WLLVA
+100 WILIA
-105 ALLVLPCLTAGG
+105 AIMVLPCLIAGG
-117 LRLGLYSMF
+117 LRLGLYSCF
-126 VVYFW
+126 VIYFW
-131 GAVGMWDESLQTL
+131 GAVGMWDESLQTV

-149 SVSLCVFFGVIIGV
+149 SVLLCVFFGVTLGV
-163 FCSQSDRFQ
+163 LCSQSDRFE

-191 FPAVFFFGIGGAPAI
+191 FPALFFFGIGGAPAI

-221 NTGIR
+221 NSGIR
-226 QVPAE
+226 QVSKE
-231 TIESATS
+231 SIESATS
-238 FGSSKLQLLFKVK
+238 FGSSNLQLLFKIK

-262 INQVIMMALALV
+262 VNQVIMMALALV

-311 AIMFDRFSIAFSKD
+311 AIMLDRFSLAFSKE
-325 PETLPQN
+325 PETLPLD
-332 VQKFHL
+332 VQKFYL
-338 LPQGWERYQIARVVE
+338 LPQSWEKYQIARVIE
-353 KPLSILSYILNLICT
+353 KPLSLLSYITDVICT
-368 KVTNS
+368 KITNL
-373 IAYVSII
+373 IAYIFTL
-380 IVSLFNKTSAR
+380 IVSLINKSSAL
-391 DIGEFITKK
+391 DVGDFISRK
-400 YYLIPSLIL
+400 YYLIPSLMI

-414 LIDSTF
+414 FIDSTF
-420 YEFGS
+420 FEFGT

-439 NTVDSLT
+439 NGVESLT
-446 VNPGFIAF
+446 VNESFIAF
-454 TKGLRAF
+454 TKGLRGF
-461 VYLNLLRPL
+461 VYLKLLKPL
-470 DIFLTHIPWWYT
+470 DTFLTHIPWWYT

-499 FITFLL
+499 FITLLL
-505 LLFIGACGIW
+505 LLFIAACGIW
-515 SQSMITL
+515 TQSMVTL

-533 AIGVPLGIIASYN
+533 ALGVPLGVIASYN
-546 ERFRNVQN
+546 ERFRNIQN

-608 SFSEV
+608 SYSEV
-613 SRSFGGTLIQTLRK
+613 SRSFGGTLMQTLK
-627 IKFPLAVPSLVIGF
+627 KVKFPLAVPSLVIGF

-703 QRIALGLDKN
+703 QRLALGLSKN

>member
-1 MFKNNMS
+1 MTAEILDKSKTNKN
-8 STSEIVGKSNHTKKY
+8 IIKY
-23 ISYIL
+23 IAVLLIFLGAL
-28 VLFTFVIALWLS
+28 VLSIQS
-40 SQNEGPSKFPKEVT
+40 EGQSKFPKSVT
-54 DQFTFTAWVND
+54 DEFTFTAWVND

-77 TKIIANYIKEGYYIL
+77 TKIIAGYIKSGYYFL
-92 EDFLLDSP
+92 EDFLIDSP
-100 WLLVA
+100 WLLIA
-105 ALLVLPCLTAGG
+105 SILFLPCLIAGG
-117 LRLGLYSMF
+117 LRLGLYSLF
-126 VVYFW
+126 VIYFW
-131 GAVGMWDESLQTL
+131 GGVGMWDESLQTL

-149 SVSLCVFFGVIIGV
+149 SVVLCVFFGVLLGV
-163 FCSQSDRFQ
+163 LCSQSDRFE

-191 FPAVFFFGIGGAPAI
+191 FPALFFFGIGGAPAI

-215 PIIRLT
+215 PVIRLT
-221 NTGIR
+221 NAGIR
-226 QVPAE
+226 QVSE
-231 TIESATS
+231 QIIESATS
-238 FGSSKLQLLFKVK
+238 FGSSKLQLLFKIK

-311 AIMFDRFSIAFSKD
+311 AIMFDRFSMSFSK
-325 PETLPQN
+325 EEERLPLD
-332 VQKFHL
+332 VQKFYL
-338 LPQGWERYQIARVVE
+338 LPQSWEKFQIARVFE
-353 KPLSILSYILNLICT
+353 KPLSYSYTIINLVCK
-368 KVTNS
+368 KVTNLIS
-373 IAYVSII
+373 YVAELIT
-380 IVSLFNKTSAR
+380 SLFNKPLGR
-391 DIGEFITKK
+391 DIGEFVGNR
-400 YYLIPSLIL
+400 YYIIPSFIV
-409 LFLIS
+409 FFIIS
-414 LIDSTF
+414 FIDSNIFSIGTF
-420 YEFGS
+420 PE
-425 FPKEWKLSLRQPIA
+425 EWKLSIRQPIA
-439 NTVDSLT
+439 DTVKSLT

-461 VYLNLLRPL
+461 VYLNLLNPL
-470 DIFLTHIPWWYT
+470 DTFLTHTPWWYT
-482 MGIFVAIGYFT
+482 TAVFALIGYFT

-499 FITFLL
+499 FITVLL

-515 SQSMITL
+515 PQSMITL

-533 AIGVPLGIIASYN
+533 TIGVPLGIIASYN
-546 ERFRNVQN
+546 PRFKNIQN

-608 SFSEV
+608 TFSEV
-613 SRSFGGTLIQTLRK
+613 SRSFGGTTLQTLNK
-627 IKFPLAVPSLVIGF
+627 VKFPLAVPSLVIGF

-685 IVLLA
+685 IVLMA

-695 ISLAWTRK
+695 ISLAWTKK
-703 QRIALGLDKN
+703 QREALGL

>member
-1 MFKNNMS
+1 MS
-8 STSEIVGKSNHTKKY
+8 SEQTVVINKSNSTK
-23 ISYIL
+23 SIL
-28 VLFTFVIALWLS
+28 TYTLILLVFIIALFLS
-40 SQNEGPSKFPKEVT
+40 NQSEGPSKLPKVVT
-54 DQFTFTAWVND
+54 DEFTFTAWVND
-65 GEDYLKKNYRWI
+65 GEDYLKKNYRWV
-77 TKIIANYIKEGYYIL
+77 TKIIAGSIKSGYYFL
-92 EDFLLDSP
+92 EDFLIDSP
-100 WLLVA
+100 WLLIA
-105 ALLVLPCLTAGG
+105 SIIFLPCLIAGG
-117 LRLGLYSMF
+117 LRLGLYSLF
-126 VVYFW
+126 VIYFW
-131 GAVGMWDESLQTL
+131 GAVGMWDESLQTV

-149 SVSLCVFFGVIIGV
+149 SVLLCVFFGVILGV
-163 FCSQSDRFQ
+163 LCSQSDRFDG
-172 NFMKP
+172 FMKP

-191 FPAVFFFGIGGAPAI
+191 FPALFFFGIGGAPAI

-215 PIIRLT
+215 PVIRLT
-221 NTGIR
+221 NSGIR
-226 QVPAE
+226 QVSKD

-238 FGSSKLQLLFKVK
+238 FGSSKLQLLFKIK

-311 AIMFDRFSIAFSKD
+311 AIMFDRFSMSLTKQKD
-325 PETLPQN
+325 TLPSD
-332 VQKFHL
+332 VQEFYL
-338 LPQGWERYQIARVVE
+338 LPQSWEKFQVARFIE
-353 KPLSILSYILNLICT
+353 KPLLYLHFVVNLVCT
-368 KVTNS
+368 KITNF
-373 IAYVSII
+373 IA
-380 IVSLFNKTSAR
+380 IVFRNIFLFFNKDFAEDLR
-391 DIGEFITKK
+391 DFLSKR
-400 YYLIPSLIL
+400 YYIIPSFIVFLI
-409 LFLIS
+409 IS
-414 LIDSTF
+414 LIDSYLISIGTF
-420 YEFGS
+420 PE
-425 FPKEWKLSLRQPIA
+425 EWKLSIRQPIA
-439 NTVDSLT
+439 DGVKSLT

-470 DIFLTHIPWWYT
+470 DTFLTHIPWWYT
-482 MGIFVAIGYFT
+482 MSVFVAIGYFT

-499 FITFLL
+499 VITALL

-515 SQSMITL
+515 PQSMITL
-522 SSVLVSVALCF
+522 SSVLVSVVLCF

-546 ERFRNVQN
+546 QRFKEVLN

-583 VLATVIYSIP
+583 VLATVIYAIP
-593 PIIRLTSLGLTQVSG
+593 PIIRLTALGLTQVSG
-608 SFSEV
+608 TYSEV
-613 SRSFGGTLIQTLRK
+613 SRSFGGTLFQTLKK

-641 NQTVIMAFAMQIVTP
+641 NQTVVMAFAMQIVTP

-695 ISLAWTRK
+695 ITLAWTKK
-703 QRIALGLDKN
+703 QRQALGLDAN

>member
-1 MFKNNMS
+1 MS
-8 STSEIVGKSNHTKKY
+8 SEVTIIEEKSNNSKNIITY
-23 ISYIL
+23 SAIL
-28 VLFTFVIALWLS
+28 ITFLIALWLS
-40 SQNEGPSKFPKEVT
+40 FQSEGPSKLPKVVT
-54 DQFTFTAWVND
+54 DEFTFTAWVND
-65 GEDYLKKNYRWI
+65 GEDYLKKNYRWF
-77 TKIIANYIKEGYYIL
+77 TKIIAGYIKNGYYFL
-92 EDFLLDSP
+92 EDFLIDSP

-105 ALLVLPCLTAGG
+105 AIIFLPCLIAGG
-117 LRLGLYSMF
+117 LRLGLYSLF
-126 VVYFW
+126 VIYFW
-131 GAVGMWDESLQTL
+131 GGTGMWDESMQTL

-149 SVSLCVFFGVIIGV
+149 SVLLCVVVGVTLGV
-163 FCSQSDRFQ
+163 MCSQSDRFD

-191 FPAVFFFGIGGAPAI
+191 FPALFFFGIGGAPAI

-226 QVPAE
+226 QVPE
-231 TIESATS
+231 QTIESATS
-238 FGSSKLQLLFKVK
+238 FGSSKLQLLFKIK

-311 AIMFDRFSIAFSKD
+311 AIMFDRFGLALSKTK
-325 PETLPQN
+325 ETLPSD
-332 VQKFHL
+332 VQKFYL
-338 LPQGWERYQIARVVE
+338 LPQSWEKYTIAKIIE
-353 KPLSILSYILNLICT
+353 KPLEFLSGLVNFVCINIT
-368 KVTNS
+368 KY
-373 IAYVSII
+373 IAYIFEFLI
-380 IVSLFNKTSAR
+380 SLFNKDTAK
-391 DIGEFITKK
+391 DIGELLSKR
-400 YYLIPSLIL
+400 YYVIPSFIIF
-409 LFLIS
+409 FLIS
-414 LIDSTF
+414 FIDSSLFKIGTF
-420 YEFGS
+420 PED
-425 FPKEWKLSLRQPIA
+425 WKLSIRQPIA
-439 NTVDSLT
+439 DGVKSLT

-461 VYLNLLRPL
+461 IYLNLLRPL
-470 DIFLTHIPWWYT
+470 DTFLTHIPWWYT
-482 MGIFVAIGYFT
+482 TGIFVAIGYFT

-499 FITFLL
+499 FITLLL
-505 LLFIGACGIW
+505 LLFIGANGIW
-515 SQSMITL
+515 PQAMITL
-522 SSVLVSVALCF
+522 SSVLVSVILCF

-574 FFGGGIVSA
+574 FFGGGTVSA

-608 SFSEV
+608 TYSEV
-613 SRSFGGTLIQTLRK
+613 SRSFGGTLLQTLNK
-627 IKFPLAVPSLVIGF
+627 IKFPLAVPSLVVGF

-695 ISLAWTRK
+695 ISLAWTKK
-703 QRIALGLDKN
+703 QRIALGLIKN

>member
-1 MFKNNMS
+1 M
-8 STSEIVGKSNHTKKY
+8 
-23 ISYIL
+23 
-28 VLFTFVIALWLS
+28 
-40 SQNEGPSKFPKEVT
+40 QNENPSKFPKVVT
-54 DQFTFTAWVND
+54 DEFTFTAWVND
-65 GEDYLKKNYRWI
+65 GEDYLKKNYRWF
-77 TKIIANYIKEGYYIL
+77 TKIIAGYIKQGYYFL
-92 EDFLLDSP
+92 EDFFIDSP
-100 WLLVA
+100 WLLIA
-105 ALLVLPCLTAGG
+105 ALLFLPCIIAGG
-117 LRLGLYSMF
+117 LRLGLYSLF

-131 GAVGMWDESLQTL
+131 GAVGMWNESLQTV

-149 SVSLCVFFGVIIGV
+149 SVLLCVFVGTILGIL
-163 FCSQSDRFQ
+163 CSQSDRFE

-191 FPAVFFFGIGGAPAI
+191 FPALFFFGIGGAPAI

-226 QVPAE
+226 QVSKE
-231 TIESATS
+231 TVESATS
-238 FGSSKLQLLFKVK
+238 FGSSKLQLLFKIK
-251 IPLSLPSIMMG
+251 IPMSLPSIMMG

-311 AIMFDRFSIAFSKD
+311 AIMFDRFSMSFSKSVD
-325 PETLPQN
+325 PLPLDVQKFYLLPQN
-332 VQKFHL
+332 
-338 LPQGWERYQIARVVE
+338 WEKYQVARIFE
-353 KPLSILSYILNLICT
+353 KPLSFASYIIDYICIKITNAISYVLELI
-368 KVTNS
+368 
-373 IAYVSII
+373 I
-380 IVSLFNKTSAR
+380 SLFNKSTAN
-391 DIGEFITKK
+391 DLGEFIAKR
-400 YYLIPSLIL
+400 YYVIPSLIV

-414 LIDSTF
+414 FVDSNI
-420 YEFGS
+420 YEFGT
-425 FPKEWKLSLRQPIA
+425 FPEEWKLSIRQPIA
-439 NTVDSLT
+439 NGVKALT
-446 VNPGFIAF
+446 VHPGFIGF

-461 VYLNLLRPL
+461 VYLNLLHPL
-470 DIFLTHIPWWYT
+470 DVFLTHIPWWFT
-482 MGIFVAIGYFT
+482 MSIFVTIGYFT

-499 FITFLL
+499 FITALL

-515 SQSMITL
+515 TQSMITL
-522 SSVLVSVALCF
+522 SSVLVSVFLCF
-533 AIGVPLGIIASYN
+533 ALGVPLGIIASYN
-546 ERFRNVQN
+546 ERFRNIQN
-554 VVLDAMQTLPYFC
+554 IVLDAMQTLPYFC

-583 VLATVIYSIP
+583 VLATVIYAIP

-608 SFSEV
+608 TYSEV
-613 SRSFGGTLIQTLRK
+613 SRSFGGTLLQTLSK
-627 IKFPLAVPSLVIGF
+627 VKFPLAVPSLVIGF

-695 ISLAWTRK
+695 ISLAWTKK
-703 QRIALGLDKN
+703 QRIALGLIKN

>member
-1 MFKNNMS
+1 MS
-8 STSEIVGKSNHTKKY
+8 NLTETINKTNQSKSIITYGVILLVFIVA
-23 ISYIL
+23 L
-28 VLFTFVIALWLS
+28 VLSTQS
-40 SQNEGPSKFPKEVT
+40 EGPSKFPKVVT
-54 DQFTFTAWVND
+54 DEFKFTAWVNE

-77 TKIIANYIKEGYYIL
+77 TKIIASYIKEGYYFL
-92 EDFLLDSP
+92 EDFFLEAP

-105 ALLVLPCLTAGG
+105 ALFFLPCLISGG
-117 LRLGLYSMF
+117 LKLGLYSLF

-131 GAVGMWDESLQTL
+131 GATGMWDESLQTV

-149 SVSLCVFFGVIIGV
+149 SVLLCVLFGTTLGIL
-163 FCSQSDRFQ
+163 CSQSDRFD

-177 ILDTMQVMPAFVYL
+177 VLDTMQVMPAFVYL
-191 FPAVFFFGIGGAPAI
+191 FPALFFFGIGGAPAI

-221 NTGIR
+221 NSGIR
-226 QVPAE
+226 QVSKE
-231 TIESATS
+231 TVESATS
-238 FGSSKLQLLFKVK
+238 FGSSGLQLLFKIK
-251 IPLSLPSIMMG
+251 IPMSLPSIMMG

-311 AIMFDRFSIAFSKD
+311 AIMFDRFSMSFSKQVD
-325 PETLPQN
+325 PLPSDVQKFYLLPQN
-332 VQKFHL
+332 
-338 LPQGWERYQIARVVE
+338 WEKYQIARIIE
-353 KPLSILSYILNLICT
+353 KPLSLGSSIIDFVCIKITNL
-368 KVTNS
+368 
-373 IAYVSII
+373 IAYVSELLI
-380 IVSLFNKTSAR
+380 SLFSKNNAIE
-391 DIGEFITKK
+391 IGEFISKR
-400 YYLIPSLIL
+400 YYVIPSLIV

-414 LIDSTF
+414 FINSSIYEIGTF
-420 YEFGS
+420 PS
-425 FPKEWKLSLRQPIA
+425 DWKLSIRQPIA
-439 NTVDSLT
+439 DAVKALT
-446 VNPGFIAF
+446 VHPGFIGF

-461 VYLNLLRPL
+461 VYLNLLHPL
-470 DIFLTHIPWWYT
+470 DVFLTHIPWWFT
-482 MGIFVAIGYFT
+482 MAIFVAIGYFT

-499 FITFLL
+499 FITALL

-522 SSVLVSVALCF
+522 SSVLVSVFLCF
-533 AIGVPLGIIASYN
+533 ALGVPLGIIASYN
-546 ERFRNVQN
+546 ERFRNIQN

-613 SRSFGGTLIQTLRK
+613 SRSFGGTLIQTLK
-627 IKFPLAVPSLVIGF
+627 KVKFPLAVPSLVIGF

-695 ISLAWTRK
+695 ISLAWTKK
-703 QRIALGLDKN
+703 QRVALGLAKN

>member
-1 MFKNNMS
+1 MFNN
-8 STSEIVGKSNHTKKY
+8 TTINKKSGINFYLTPSL
-23 ISYIL
+23 IFL
-28 VLFTFVIALWLS
+28 GVVIALVLS
-40 SQNEGPSKFPKEVT
+40 SQNEEASVFPKFIS
-54 DQFTFTAWVND
+54 DQFTFTAWVNE
-65 GEDYLKKNYRWI
+65 GEDYLRKHFRWF
-77 TKIIANYIKEGYYIL
+77 TKIIANYIKSGYYFI
-92 EDFLLDSP
+92 EDFLIDSP
-100 WLLVA
+100 WILIVA
-105 ALLVLPCLTAGG
+105 ILFIPCLVAGG
-117 LRLGLYSMF
+117 LRLGLYSLF
-126 VVYFW
+126 VMYFW
-131 GAVGMWDESLQTL
+131 GAVGMWDESLQTVG
-144 ALMGL
+144 LMGL
-149 SVSLCVFFGVIIGV
+149 SVILCVFFGVIIGT
-163 FCSQSDRFQ
+163 FCSQSDKFL
-172 NFMKP
+172 NFMSP

-226 QVPAE
+226 QVPNE

-238 FGSSKLQLLFKVK
+238 FGSTKLQLLFKIK

-311 AIMFDRFSIAFSKD
+311 AIMFDRFSSAFSKT
-325 PETLPQN
+325 PERLPN
-332 VQKFHL
+332 DVQKFYF
-338 LPQGWERYQIARVVE
+338 LPQSWERYQLAKILE
-353 KPLSILSYILNLICT
+353 KPLSLSHYLINYICMTITDL
-368 KVTNS
+368 
-373 IAYVSII
+373 IAYIFR
-380 IVSLFNKTSAR
+380 SLFSIFSKQTAN
-391 DIGEFITKK
+391 DIGEFISRRF
-400 YYLIPSLIL
+400 YVIPSFII
-409 LFLIS
+409 FFVITF
-414 LIDSTF
+414 IDSNIS
-420 YEFGS
+420 EIGS
-425 FPKEWKLSLRQPIA
+425 FPKEWKLSIRQPIA
-439 NTVDSLT
+439 NAVDSLT
-446 VNPGFIAF
+446 VNPDFISF
-454 TKGLRAF
+454 TKGLRGF
-461 VYLNLLRPL
+461 VYLKLLHPL
-470 DIFLTHIPWWYT
+470 DVFLTHIPWWYT
-482 MGIFVAIGYFT
+482 MGVFTLIGYFT
-493 VGLRFA
+493 VGIRFA
-499 FITFLL
+499 FTTALL

-515 SQSMITL
+515 THSMITL

-533 AIGVPLGIIASYN
+533 TIGVPLGIIASYN
-546 ERFRNVQN
+546 EKFRNIQN

-608 SFSEV
+608 SYSEV
-613 SRSFGGTLIQTLRK
+613 SRSFGGTLLQTLK
-627 IKFPLAVPSLVIGF
+627 KVKFPLAVPSLVIGF
-641 NQTVIMAFAMQIVTP
+641 NQTVILAFAMQIVTP

-670 LARSDTGRGLAAGIG
+670 LARSDTGRGLAAGIA

-695 ISLAWTRK
+695 ITLAWTKK
-703 QRIALGLDKN
+703 QRVALGLEKA

>member
-1 MFKNNMS
+1 MAS
-8 STSEIVGKSNHTKKY
+8 RSELISKSNQSKNLLTY
-23 ISYIL
+23 IIIAVVFL
-28 VLFTFVIALWLS
+28 VALWLS
-40 SQNEGPSKFPKEVT
+40 TQSDGPSKFPKEVT
-54 DQFTFTAWVND
+54 DKFTFTAWVND

-77 TKIIANYIKEGYYIL
+77 TKIIANYIKNGYYFI
-92 EDFLLDSP
+92 EDFLIDSP
-100 WLLVA
+100 WILVA
-105 ALLVLPCLTAGG
+105 SMIVLPCLIAGG
-117 LRLGLYSMF
+117 LRLGLYSCF
-126 VVYFW
+126 VIYFW
-131 GAVGMWDESLQTL
+131 GAVGMWNESLQTVG
-144 ALMGL
+144 LMGL
-149 SVSLCVFFGVIIGV
+149 SVLLCVFFGIILGIL
-163 FCSQSDRFQ
+163 CSQSDRFEK
-172 NFMKP
+172 FMKP

-191 FPAVFFFGIGGAPAI
+191 FPALFFFGIGGAPAI

-226 QVPAE
+226 QVSE
-231 TIESATS
+231 QTIESATS
-238 FGSSKLQLLFKVK
+238 FGSSKLQLLLKIK

-311 AIMFDRFSIAFSKD
+311 AIMFDRFSMSFSKQ
-325 PETLPQN
+325 EATLPSD
-332 VQKFHL
+332 VQKFYL
-338 LPQGWERYQIARVVE
+338 LPQSWEKYQIAILLE
-353 KPLSILSYILNLICT
+353 KPLSIIH
-368 KVTNS
+368 
-373 IAYVSII
+373 SII
-380 IVSLFNKTSAR
+380 QYVCIKTTNFVAYIFN
-391 DIGEFITKK
+391 
-400 YYLIPSLIL
+400 
-409 LFLIS
+409 FLIS
-414 LIDSTF
+414 FINKSTANDIAEIISRRFYIIPSFIIFFIISIIDTNIF
-420 YEFGS
+420 QFGS
-425 FPKEWKLSLRQPIA
+425 FPEEWKLSIRQPIA
-439 NTVDSLT
+439 DGVKALT
-446 VNPGFIAF
+446 VHPGFISF
-454 TKGLRAF
+454 TKGLRGF
-461 VYLNLLRPL
+461 VYLNLLHPL

-482 MGIFVAIGYFT
+482 MAVFIAISYFT

-499 FITFLL
+499 LITAVLL
-505 LLFIGACGIW
+505 VFIGACGIW
-515 SQSMITL
+515 PQSMITL
-522 SSVLVSVALCF
+522 SSVLVSVVLCF

-546 ERFRNVQN
+546 ERYRNIQN

-593 PIIRLTSLGLTQVSG
+593 PIIRLTALGLTQVSG
-608 SFSEV
+608 TYSEV
-613 SRSFGGTLIQTLRK
+613 SRSFGGTLIQTLNK
-627 IKFPLAVPSLVIGF
+627 VKFPLAVPSLVVGF

-695 ISLAWTRK
+695 ISLAWTKK
-703 QRIALGLDKN
+703 QREALGL

>member
-1 MFKNNMS
+1 MS
-8 STSEIVGKSNHTKKY
+8 SEQTVIVDKSGSSKSVITY
-23 ISYIL
+23 VAIIL
-28 VLFTFVIALWLS
+28 VFLVALFLS
-40 SQNEGPSKFPKEVT
+40 SQSEGPSKLPKVVT
-54 DQFTFTAWVND
+54 DEFTFTAWVND
-65 GEDYLKKNYRWI
+65 GEDYLKKNYRWM
-77 TKIIANYIKEGYYIL
+77 TKIIAGYIKSGYYFL
-92 EDFLLDSP
+92 EDFLIDSP

-105 ALLVLPCLTAGG
+105 SIIFLPCLIAGG
-117 LRLGLYSMF
+117 LRLGLYSLF
-126 VVYFW
+126 VIYFW
-131 GAVGMWDESLQTL
+131 GAVGMWDESLQTV

-149 SVSLCVFFGVIIGV
+149 SVLLCVFFGVILGV
-163 FCSQSDRFQ
+163 LCSQSDRFDG
-172 NFMKP
+172 FMKP

-191 FPAVFFFGIGGAPAI
+191 FPALFFFGIGGAPAI

-215 PIIRLT
+215 PVIRLT
-221 NTGIR
+221 NSGIR
-226 QVPAE
+226 QVSKD

-238 FGSSKLQLLFKVK
+238 FGSSKLQLLFKIK

-311 AIMFDRFSIAFSKD
+311 AIMFDRFSMSLTKQKD
-325 PETLPQN
+325 ILPSD
-332 VQKFHL
+332 VQPFYL
-338 LPQGWERYQIARVVE
+338 LPQSWEKFQVARLIE
-353 KPLSILSYILNLICT
+353 KPILYLHFAINLIC
-368 KVTNS
+368 KSVTNLIAAFVKYIFS
-373 IAYVSII
+373 IFNKENAEDLREFLSRRYYVIPSFIVFII
-380 IVSLFNKTSAR
+380 ISLVDS
-391 DIGEFITKK
+391 
-400 YYLIPSLIL
+400 YLISIG
-409 LFLIS
+409 
-414 LIDSTF
+414 TF
-420 YEFGS
+420 PE
-425 FPKEWKLSLRQPIA
+425 EWKLSIRQPIA
-439 NTVDSLT
+439 DGVKSLT
-446 VNPGFIAF
+446 INPGFIAF

-470 DIFLTHIPWWYT
+470 DTFLTHIPWWYT
-482 MGIFVAIGYFT
+482 MSVFVAIGYFT

-499 FITFLL
+499 IITALL

-515 SQSMITL
+515 PQSMITL
-522 SSVLVSVALCF
+522 SSVLVSVVLCF

-546 ERFRNVQN
+546 QRFKEVLN

-593 PIIRLTSLGLTQVSG
+593 PIIRLTALGLTQVSG
-608 SFSEV
+608 TYSEV
-613 SRSFGGTLIQTLRK
+613 SRSFGGTLLQTLQK

-641 NQTVIMAFAMQIVTP
+641 NQTVVMAFAMQIVTP

-695 ISLAWTRK
+695 ITLAWTKK
-703 QRIALGLDKN
+703 QRQALGLEAN

>member
-1 MFKNNMS
+1 MS
-8 STSEIVGKSNHTKKY
+8 SEQTVIVDKSGNSKSVITY
-23 ISYIL
+23 VAIIL
-28 VLFTFVIALWLS
+28 VFLVALFLS
-40 SQNEGPSKFPKEVT
+40 SQSEGPSKLPKVVT
-54 DQFTFTAWVND
+54 DEFTFTAWVND
-65 GEDYLKKNYRWI
+65 GEDYLKKNYRWM
-77 TKIIANYIKEGYYIL
+77 TKIIAGYIKSGYYFL
-92 EDFLLDSP
+92 EDFLIDSP

-105 ALLVLPCLTAGG
+105 SIIFLPCLIAGG
-117 LRLGLYSMF
+117 LRLGLYSLF
-126 VVYFW
+126 VIYFW
-131 GAVGMWDESLQTL
+131 GAVGMWDESLQTV

-149 SVSLCVFFGVIIGV
+149 SVLLCVFFGVILGV
-163 FCSQSDRFQ
+163 LCSQSDRFDG
-172 NFMKP
+172 FMKP

-191 FPAVFFFGIGGAPAI
+191 FPALFFFGIGGAPAI

-215 PIIRLT
+215 PVIRLT
-221 NTGIR
+221 NSGIR
-226 QVPAE
+226 QVSKD

-238 FGSSKLQLLFKVK
+238 FGSSKLQLLFKIK

-311 AIMFDRFSIAFSKD
+311 AIMFDRFSMSLTKQKD
-325 PETLPQN
+325 ILPSD
-332 VQKFHL
+332 VQPFYL
-338 LPQGWERYQIARVVE
+338 LPQSWEKFQVARLIE
-353 KPLSILSYILNLICT
+353 KPILYLHFAINLIC
-368 KVTNS
+368 KSVTNLIATFVKYIFS
-373 IAYVSII
+373 IFNKENAEDLREFLSRRYYVIPSFIVFII
-380 IVSLFNKTSAR
+380 ISLVDS
-391 DIGEFITKK
+391 
-400 YYLIPSLIL
+400 YLISIG
-409 LFLIS
+409 
-414 LIDSTF
+414 TF
-420 YEFGS
+420 PE
-425 FPKEWKLSLRQPIA
+425 EWKLSIRQPIA
-439 NTVDSLT
+439 DGVKSLT
-446 VNPGFIAF
+446 INPGFIAF

-470 DIFLTHIPWWYT
+470 DTFLTHIPWWYT
-482 MGIFVAIGYFT
+482 MSVFVAIGYFT

-499 FITFLL
+499 IITALL

-515 SQSMITL
+515 PQSMITL
-522 SSVLVSVALCF
+522 SSVLVSVVLCF

-546 ERFRNVQN
+546 QRFKEVLN

-593 PIIRLTSLGLTQVSG
+593 PIIRLTALGLTQVSG
-608 SFSEV
+608 TYSEV
-613 SRSFGGTLIQTLRK
+613 SRSFGGTLLQTLQK

-641 NQTVIMAFAMQIVTP
+641 NQTVVMAFAMQIVTP

-695 ISLAWTRK
+695 ITLAWTKK
-703 QRIALGLDKN
+703 QRQALGLEAN